1 MMNFRKYLPLCV
13 LAAGALLATAQT
25 SWRNGEMSPRQKLS
39 AVEAAIANYY
49 VDTVDEDKLVEDAI
63 RGMLE
68 NLDPHSSY
76 SNREETKE
84 LTEPL
89 DGNFS
94 GIGIQFNMQKDTL
107 YVIQTIAGGPSER
120 VGILPGDRFVEVN
133 DTVIAGVKM
142 KNRDIMKRLRG
153 PKGTVV
159 NIKVKRRNV
168 PELLEFRVTRDD
180 IPVYSIDAAYMAD
193 DKTGYIRLS
202 RFARSSFQ
210 EYKDAVKKLKKQG
223 MEQLILDLTDNGG
236 GYLDIA
242 AQLAN
247 EFLNRDEL
255 IVYTEGRRRPRTDIN
270 ALGNGDFRKGKV
282 VFMVNQLSAS
292 ASEILS
298 GAIQDWDRG
307 VVVGRRT
314 FGKGLVQQPL
324 DLPDGTMVRL
334 TIARYYTPSGRC
346 IQKPYKPGDREDYEM
361 DIVDRYKH
369 GEFSNADSIQFA
381 DSLKCYTLKNRRAV
395 YGGGGIM
402 PDVFVPLDTTEY
414 SDYYRDLVAKGVLNQ
429 FVLQY
434 VDSTRKE
441 LKVQYPSVDKF
452 ETDFV
457 VGDDL
462 LKQLTEAGERDSV
475 KFNEEQFNVSRE
487 MLRTVV
493 KALVA
498 RDIYD
503 MEAYFRIVNRRNNIF
518 TEALRVINDDKLYK
532 SLLSGEKK

>member
-1 MMNFRKYLPLCV
+1 MKFRKYLPLCV

-168 PELLEFRVTRDD
+168 PELLEFRVKRDE

-210 EYKDAVKKLKKQG
+210 EYKEAMKKLKKEG

-255 IVYTEGRRRPRTDIN
+255 IVYTEGRRRPRRDID

-282 VFMVNQLSAS
+282 VLMVNQLSAS

-307 VVVGRRT
+307 VLVGRRM

-346 IQKPYKPGDREDYEM
+346 IQKPYKPGDLEDYEM

-381 DSLKCYTLKNRRAV
+381 DSLKCYTLKNHRAV

-441 LKVQYPSVDKF
+441 LKAQYPSVDKF
-452 ETDFV
+452 EKDFV
-457 VGDDL
+457 VSDDL
-462 LKQLTEAGERDSV
+462 LKQLTAAGERDSV
-475 KFNEEQFNVSRE
+475 KFNEEQFDVSRE
-487 MLRTVV
+487 MLRTIV

-498 RDIYD
+498 RDVYN

-532 SLLSGEKK
+532 SLLSGDKK

>member
-1 MMNFRKYLPLCV
+1 
-13 LAAGALLATAQT
+13 
-25 SWRNGEMSPRQKLS
+25 
-39 AVEAAIANYY
+39 
-49 VDTVDEDKLVEDAI
+49 
-63 RGMLE
+63 
-68 NLDPHSSY
+68 
-76 SNREETKE
+76 
-84 LTEPL
+84 
-89 DGNFS
+89 
-94 GIGIQFNMQKDTL
+94 
-107 YVIQTIAGGPSER
+107 
-120 VGILPGDRFVEVN
+120 
-133 DTVIAGVKM
+133 
-142 KNRDIMKRLRG
+142 
-153 PKGTVV
+153 
-159 NIKVKRRNV
+159 
-168 PELLEFRVTRDD
+168 
-180 IPVYSIDAAYMAD
+180 
-193 DKTGYIRLS
+193 
-202 RFARSSFQ
+202 
-210 EYKDAVKKLKKQG
+210 
-223 MEQLILDLTDNGG
+223 
-236 GYLDIA
+236 
-242 AQLAN
+242 
-247 EFLNRDEL
+247 
-255 IVYTEGRRRPRTDIN
+255 
-270 ALGNGDFRKGKV
+270 
-282 VFMVNQLSAS
+282 
-292 ASEILS
+292 
-298 GAIQDWDRG
+298 
-307 VVVGRRT
+307 
-314 FGKGLVQQPL
+314 
-324 DLPDGTMVRL
+324 MVRL

-381 DSLKCYTLKNRRAV
+381 DSLKCYTLKNRRVV

-414 SDYYRDLVAKGVLNQ
+414 SDYYRDLVAKGILNQ

-441 LKVQYPSVDKF
+441 LKAQYPSVDKF
-452 ETDFV
+452 EKDFV

>member
-1 MMNFRKYLPLCV
+1 M
-13 LAAGALLATAQT
+13 
-25 SWRNGEMSPRQKLS
+25 
-39 AVEAAIANYY
+39 
-49 VDTVDEDKLVEDAI
+49 
-63 RGMLE
+63 
-68 NLDPHSSY
+68 
-76 SNREETKE
+76 
-84 LTEPL
+84 
-89 DGNFS
+89 
-94 GIGIQFNMQKDTL
+94 
-107 YVIQTIAGGPSER
+107 
-120 VGILPGDRFVEVN
+120 
-133 DTVIAGVKM
+133 IAGVKM

>member
-1 MMNFRKYLPLCV
+1 MMKFRKYLPLCV

-168 PELLEFRVTRDD
+168 PELMEFRVTRDD

-270 ALGNGDFRKGKV
+270 AIGNGDFRKGKV

-324 DLPDGTMVRL
+324 DLPDGSQLRL
-334 TIARYYTPSGRC
+334 TIARYYTPVGRC
-346 IQKPYKPGDREDYEM
+346 IQKPYENGNRTSYNM
-361 DIVDRYKH
+361 DVINRYNR
-369 GEFSNADSIQFA
+369 GELVHADSIHFP
-381 DSLKCYTLKNRRAV
+381 DSLKYKTLKKGRIV

-402 PDVFVPLDTTEY
+402 PDYFIPLDTTKYTKYHRE
-414 SDYYRDLVAKGVLNQ
+414 LVAKGIVTNTSLKYSDRYRKQIQKQYKDFDSFLKNFQVGEEEMAILN
-429 FVLQY
+429 
-434 VDSTRKE
+434 E
-441 LKVQYPSVDKF
+441 
-452 ETDFV
+452 
-457 VGDDL
+457 
-462 LKQLTEAGERDSV
+462 EAEKRSV
-475 KFNEEQFNVSRE
+475 KPKDEEERAKTLPQ
-487 MLRTVV
+487 LKLQL
-493 KALVA
+493 KALLA
-498 RDIYD
+498 RDLWD
-503 MEAYFRIVNRRNNIF
+503 MSEYFQVMNQENEAVKKAV
-518 TEALRVINDDKLYK
+518 E
-532 SLLSGEKK
+532 LLEEKR

>member
-1 MMNFRKYLPLCV
+1 MMKFRKYLPLCV
-13 LAAGALLATAQT
+13 LVAGALLATAQT
-25 SWRNGEMSPRQKLS
+25 PWRNGEMSPRQKLS

-270 ALGNGDFRKGKV
+270 AIGNGDFRKGKV

-324 DLPDGTMVRL
+324 DLPGGTMVPL

-381 DSLKCYTLKNRRAV
+381 DSLKCYTLKNRRVV

-414 SDYYRDLVAKGVLNQ
+414 SDYYRDLVAKGILNQ

-441 LKVQYPSVDKF
+441 LKAQYPSVDKF

>member
-1 MMNFRKYLPLCV
+1 
-13 LAAGALLATAQT
+13 
-25 SWRNGEMSPRQKLS
+25 
-39 AVEAAIANYY
+39 
-49 VDTVDEDKLVEDAI
+49 
-63 RGMLE
+63 
-68 NLDPHSSY
+68 
-76 SNREETKE
+76 
-84 LTEPL
+84 
-89 DGNFS
+89 
-94 GIGIQFNMQKDTL
+94 
-107 YVIQTIAGGPSER
+107 
-120 VGILPGDRFVEVN
+120 
-133 DTVIAGVKM
+133 
-142 KNRDIMKRLRG
+142 
-153 PKGTVV
+153 
-159 NIKVKRRNV
+159 
-168 PELLEFRVTRDD
+168 
-180 IPVYSIDAAYMAD
+180 
-193 DKTGYIRLS
+193 
-202 RFARSSFQ
+202 
-210 EYKDAVKKLKKQG
+210 
-223 MEQLILDLTDNGG
+223 
-236 GYLDIA
+236 
-242 AQLAN
+242 
-247 EFLNRDEL
+247 
-255 IVYTEGRRRPRTDIN
+255 
-270 ALGNGDFRKGKV
+270 
-282 VFMVNQLSAS
+282 MVNQLSAS

-307 VVVGRRT
+307 VLVGRRT

-346 IQKPYKPGDREDYEM
+346 IQKPYKPGDLEDYEM

-381 DSLKCYTLKNRRAV
+381 DSLKCYTLKNHRAV

-441 LKVQYPSVDKF
+441 LKAQYPSVDKF
-452 ETDFV
+452 EKDFV
-457 VGDDL
+457 VSDDL
-462 LKQLTEAGERDSV
+462 LKQLTAAGERDSV

-487 MLRTVV
+487 MLRTIV

-498 RDIYD
+498 RDVYN